1 MNLILPRYFNV
12 NSIGD
17 FIRPILKI
25 KDTQLPEEVTIDFSI
40 VIFIDPVGVTVLSN
54 ILEYLK
60 KRRINF
66 KFSNYKN
73 NSEPI
78 RFLDDSLFFLE
89 YVGNKIH
96 SSSTVRST
104 TLQLKKIEMEES
116 YQWIETL
123 FLPWIKREIGYEK
136 KLKLEMIK
144 VCLMEIFNNIRD
156 HSGENIGCLFA
167 QHFPNRGIVNIGISD
182 FGVGIPFNVR
192 KMNPSM
198 KDSEAIKLAAQEGF
212 STKTNPQNRGAGLD
226 ILIKNTISHQS
237 DKISIF
243 SNYGILHVYKSKDGE
258 DIIFKPVKNTL
269 FFYPG
274 TLLNIE
280 VQTDLFIGD
289 EEEEDFQW

>member
-1 MNLILPRYFNV
+1 
-12 NSIGD
+12 
-17 FIRPILKI
+17 
-25 KDTQLPEEVTIDFSI
+25 
-40 VIFIDPVGVTVLSN
+40 
-54 ILEYLK
+54 
-60 KRRINF
+60 
-66 KFSNYKN
+66 
-73 NSEPI
+73 
-78 RFLDDSLFFLE
+78 
-89 YVGNKIH
+89 
-96 SSSTVRST
+96 
-104 TLQLKKIEMEES
+104 
-116 YQWIETL
+116 
-123 FLPWIKREIGYEK
+123 
-136 KLKLEMIK
+136 
-144 VCLMEIFNNIRD
+144 MEIFNNIRD

-167 QHFPNRGIVNIGISD
+167 QHFPNRGIVNIAISD